1 MFKLKNYK
9 DLLNNNRCLRLFVK
23 PFKSEDIKE
32 KLDVIFN
39 SNDSRLDWSNIP
51 VHLVVK

>member
-1 MFKLKNYK
+1 MFKLKNYRY
-9 DLLNNNRCLRLFVK
+9 LLNNSRCLRLFVK

-39 SNDSRLDWSNIP
+39 SNDSKIDWSNIP
-51 VHLVVK
+51 VHLVIK